1 MIADGVGDLGVFA
14 LGAGEV
20 AADEALE
27 FRELAD
33 HAGDEIGLA
42 EARGAFGEVGEA

>member
-1 MIADGVGDLGVFA
+1 MVADGVGDPGVFA

-20 AADEALE
+20 AADQALE

-42 EARGAFGEVGEA
+42 QAGGAGREVGEL